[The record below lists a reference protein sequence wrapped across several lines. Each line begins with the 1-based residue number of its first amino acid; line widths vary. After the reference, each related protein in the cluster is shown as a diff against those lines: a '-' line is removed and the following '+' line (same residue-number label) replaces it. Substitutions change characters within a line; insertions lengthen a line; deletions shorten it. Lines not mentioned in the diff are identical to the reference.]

1 MKSFYIHITQY
12 DKIRKVDNRP
22 ENLAIDLY
30 LNGDEDDLPL
40 MPPLQDDEVKK
51 SEELL
56 LKE

>member
-51 SEELL
+51 PEELL